1 MNSLKE
7 MPQNNENLISNIRK
21 ITDLILSIR
30 KDEKYSE
37 FGLDFDNIQEIIN
50 TFEESLEEKDKIIK
64 KLDQFSDK
72 ELLEVFA
79 FYYYGRDIV
88 GKAENS
94 WYSYFDK
101 LEDLKGTSRS
111 NILDK
116 LCGVQ
121 KNNLKSTFNKAFEK
135 FDEHENS
142 IPKEKEKYK
151 RRQKSFLK
159 KDGNEFFEREE
170 NFEKSNSINIQKA
183 FSELNIENTED
194 IKVAKKVLESIIENT
209 DGLLGVDFLGLGSF
223 DRLAF
228 VEVDDDILKLYWKY
242 SQESSLVH
250 NYRVDIKFDK
260 LKLIQ
265 IGKDI
270 RALAIKGFYTDI
282 KWIKNYYNNNEKAKI
297 NSFEISKTSVFYY
310 DLDFDKTQRGGKEN
324 FIVSFLPWRYYSIL
338 VSSFEDKSNSIDFT
352 KILLLINFN
361 EIENRINQTYLEF
374 KESKYNSEDSLS
386 MYGNR
391 YRKILESLLKFVLL
405 ASGIMY
411 KENYEKDTLGLLLQQ
426 LEDKDTFTRKIS
438 LYKDEVL
445 DNIVEFVKKELL
457 DSLNFCSH
465 ENVSVKFDKN
475 IIENL
480 HNNMRIVLKMSMY
493 YFK

>member
-1 MNSLKE
+1 M
-7 MPQNNENLISNIRK
+7 I
-21 ITDLILSIR
+21 
-30 KDEKYSE
+30 
-37 FGLDFDNIQEIIN
+37 
-50 TFEESLEEKDKIIK
+50 
-64 KLDQFSDK
+64 
-72 ELLEVFA
+72 
-79 FYYYGRDIV
+79 
-88 GKAENS
+88 
-94 WYSYFDK
+94 
-101 LEDLKGTSRS
+101 
-111 NILDK
+111 
-116 LCGVQ
+116 
-121 KNNLKSTFNKAFEK
+121 
-135 FDEHENS
+135 
-142 IPKEKEKYK
+142 
-151 RRQKSFLK
+151 
-159 KDGNEFFEREE
+159 
-170 NFEKSNSINIQKA
+170 
-183 FSELNIENTED
+183 
-194 IKVAKKVLESIIENT
+194 
-209 DGLLGVDFLGLGSF
+209 
-223 DRLAF
+223 
-228 VEVDDDILKLYWKY
+228 
-242 SQESSLVH
+242 VH

-260 LKLIQ
+260 LKLIK
-265 IGKDI
+265 IGEDI
-270 RALAIKGFYTDI
+270 KAFAIKGFYTDI
-282 KWIKNYYNNNEKAKI
+282 NWIKNYYNNNEKAKI

-352 KILLLINFN
+352 KILLLVNFDD
-361 EIENRINQTYLEF
+361 ITNRINQTYLEF
-374 KESKYNSEDSLS
+374 KESNYNNEDSLS

-426 LEDKDTFTRKIS
+426 LEDKDTFTRKLS

-480 HNNMRIVLKMSMY
+480 HNNMRIVLKMSMD

>member
-1 MNSLKE
+1 M
-7 MPQNNENLISNIRK
+7 
-21 ITDLILSIR
+21 
-30 KDEKYSE
+30 
-37 FGLDFDNIQEIIN
+37 
-50 TFEESLEEKDKIIK
+50 
-64 KLDQFSDK
+64 
-72 ELLEVFA
+72 
-79 FYYYGRDIV
+79 
-88 GKAENS
+88 
-94 WYSYFDK
+94 
-101 LEDLKGTSRS
+101 
-111 NILDK
+111 
-116 LCGVQ
+116 
-121 KNNLKSTFNKAFEK
+121 
-135 FDEHENS
+135 
-142 IPKEKEKYK
+142 
-151 RRQKSFLK
+151 
-159 KDGNEFFEREE
+159 
-170 NFEKSNSINIQKA
+170 
-183 FSELNIENTED
+183 
-194 IKVAKKVLESIIENT
+194 
-209 DGLLGVDFLGLGSF
+209 
-223 DRLAF
+223 
-228 VEVDDDILKLYWKY
+228 
-242 SQESSLVH
+242 
-250 NYRVDIKFDK
+250 
-260 LKLIQ
+260 
-265 IGKDI
+265 
-270 RALAIKGFYTDI
+270 
-282 KWIKNYYNNNEKAKI
+282 
-297 NSFEISKTSVFYY
+297 
-310 DLDFDKTQRGGKEN
+310 
-324 FIVSFLPWRYYSIL
+324 PWRYYSIL